1 MLRLVGQRLVLSVPL
16 LFIVSALT
24 FVLLRLVPG
33 DAARQILGPLA
44 TPDEIDMLREQL
56 GIDRPVWSQYGD
68 WLAGAVHGDLGDSLF
83 GGDVVSLLNARLAV
97 TMSLIFGAV
106 IVTAIVGIILGV
118 VSAARGGFLG
128 RMIDV
133 VSITA
138 FGIPGFWLASMLVV
152 IFAVKYPIF
161 PATGYVRP
169 SESITGWVNSLVL
182 PVMTLALLGMAVVAR
197 QTRDAISDV
206 LQRDFIRNLRAAGVP
221 ERSVIWKH
229 ALRNA
234 ALPIVTV
241 LGLQF
246 VGLLGGTIIVEA
258 VFGLPGMG
266 SLVIL
271 ATQRHDIPIIQ
282 GVAIY
287 FTLIVIAVNLTLD
300 IAYGLLNPKVRVK

>member
-1 MLRLVGQRLVLSVPL
+1 
-16 LFIVSALT
+16 
-24 FVLLRLVPG
+24 
-33 DAARQILGPLA
+33 
-44 TPDEIDMLREQL
+44 
-56 GIDRPVWSQYGD
+56 
-68 WLAGAVHGDLGDSLF
+68 
-83 GGDVVSLLNARLAV
+83 
-97 TMSLIFGAV
+97 MSLIFGAV
-106 IVTAIVGIILGV
+106 LVTAIVGIVLGV
-118 VSAARGGFLG
+118 ASATRGGLLG

-138 FGIPGFWLASMLVV
+138 FGMPGFWLASLLVLV
-152 IFAVKYPIF
+152 LAVKWPIF
-161 PATGYVRP
+161 PATGYVQP
-169 SESITGWVNSLVL
+169 SDSITGWLHSLVL

-197 QTRDAISDV
+197 QTRDAVSDV

-246 VGLLGGTIIVEA
+246 VGLLGGTIVVEA

-271 ATQRHDIPIIQ
+271 ATQRHDIPVIQ

-287 FTLIVIAVNLTLD
+287 FTLIVIFVNLTLD
-300 IAYGLLNPKVRVK
+300 IAYGLLNPKVRVR

>member
-1 MLRLVGQRLVLSVPL
+1 MLRLVGQRLMLSIPL
-16 LFIVSALT
+16 LLIVSALT

-44 TPDEIDMLREQL
+44 TPDEVETLRHQL

-83 GGDVVSLLNARLAV
+83 GGDVVSLLNGRLAV
-97 TMSLIFGAV
+97 TMSLIFCAV
-106 IVTAIVGIILGV
+106 LVTAIVGIILGV

-152 IFAVKYPIF
+152 VFAVKYPIF
-161 PATGYVRP
+161 PATGYVPP
-169 SESITGWVNSLVL
+169 SDSVTGWLHSLVL

-197 QTRDAISDV
+197 QTRDAVSDV

-266 SLVIL
+266 SQVIL

-287 FTLIVIAVNLTLD
+287 FTLIVIVVNLTLD

>member
-1 MLRLVGQRLVLSVPL
+1 MFRLVGNRLLLSIPL
-16 LFIVSALT
+16 LFVVSALT

-33 DAARQILGPLA
+33 DAARQYLGPVA
-44 TPDEIDMLREQL
+44 TPEQIETLRHQL
-56 GIDRPVWSQYGD
+56 GIDRPIWTQYGD
-68 WLAGAVHGDLGDSLF
+68 WVSGAVRGDLGDSLF
-83 GGDVVSLLNARLAV
+83 GGSVVSLLNARLAV
-97 TMSLIFGAV
+97 TLSLIFGAV
-106 IVTAIVGIILGV
+106 LVTAIVGIFLGV

-138 FGIPGFWLASMLVV
+138 FGIPGFWLASLLVV
-152 IFAVKYPIF
+152 VFAVKWPIF
-161 PATGYVRP
+161 PATGYVQP
-169 SESITGWVNSLVL
+169 SESITGWLQSLVL

-197 QTRDAISDV
+197 QTRDAVSDV

-246 VGLLGGTIIVEA
+246 VGLLGGTIVVEA

-271 ATQRHDIPIIQ
+271 STQRHDIPTIQ

-287 FTLIVIAVNLTLD
+287 FTLIVICVNLALD
-300 IAYGLLNPKVRVK
+300 IAYGFLNPKVRIK

>member
-1 MLRLVGQRLVLSVPL
+1 MLRLAAHRLLLSVPL
-16 LFIVSALT
+16 LLIVSGLT

-33 DAARQILGPLA
+33 DAARQYLGTIA
-44 TPDEIDMLREQL
+44 TPEQIATLRHQL
-56 GIDRPVWSQYGD
+56 GVDRPLLQQYWD
-68 WLAGAVHGDLGDSLF
+68 WLSGAVHGNLGDSLF
-83 GGDVVSLLNARLAV
+83 GGDVVTLLNGRLAV

-106 IVTAIVGIILGV
+106 IVTAVLGIPLGV
-118 VSAARGGFLG
+118 ASAVRGGSVG
-128 RMIDV
+128 KGIDV
-133 VSITA
+133 ISIAA
-138 FGIPGFWLASMLVV
+138 FGIPAFWLASLLVRAL
-152 IFAVKYPIF
+152 AVSVPLF
-161 PATGYVRP
+161 PATGYISP
-169 SESITGWVNSLVL
+169 SESFTGWAHSLVL

-197 QTRDAISDV
+197 QTRDAVSDV

-246 VGLLGGTIIVEA
+246 VGLLGGTIVVEV

-271 ATQRHDIPIIQ
+271 ATQRHDIPVIQ

-287 FTLIVIAVNLTLD
+287 FTLIVIAVNLVLD
-300 IAYGLLNPKVRVK
+300 VVYGFLNPKVRVG

>member
-1 MLRLVGQRLVLSVPL
+1 MLRLIRHRLMLSVPL
-16 LFIVSALT
+16 VFVVSALT

-33 DAARQILGPLA
+33 DPARSYLGTIA
-44 TPDEIDMLREQL
+44 TPEQIATLRHQL
-56 GIDRPVWSQYGD
+56 GVDRPLLDQYWS
-68 WLAGAVHGDLGDSLF
+68 WVSGAVHGDLGQSLF
-83 GGDVVSLLNARLAV
+83 GGDVATLLNASLGV

-106 IVTAIVGIILGV
+106 FVTALLGITLGV
-118 VSAARGGFLG
+118 ASAVRGGAVG
-128 RMIDV
+128 RTIDV
-133 VSITA
+133 VSIAA
-138 FGIPGFWLASMLVV
+138 FGIPAFWLASLLVRGL
-152 IFAVKYPIF
+152 AVSVPLF

-169 SESITGWVNSLVL
+169 SDSFTGWLHSIAL
-182 PVMTLALLGMAVVAR
+182 PVLTLALLGMAVVAR
-197 QTRDAISDV
+197 QTRDAVSDV

-246 VGLLGGTIIVEA
+246 VGLLGGTIVVEV

-271 ATQRHDIPIIQ
+271 ATQRHDIPMIQ

-287 FTLIVIAVNLTLD
+287 FTLIVVLVNLVLD
-300 IAYGLLNPKVRVK
+300 ISYGLLNPKVRVR

>member
-1 MLRLVGQRLVLSVPL
+1 MLRLVGQRLVLSLPL

-24 FVLLRLVPG
+24 FVLLLLVPG

-44 TPDEIDMLREQL
+44 TPDEIETLRQQL

-68 WLAGAVHGDLGDSLF
+68 WVAGAVRGDLGDSLF

-106 IVTAIVGIILGV
+106 IVTAIVGVILGV

-133 VSITA
+133 VSIAA

-152 IFAVKYPIF
+152 LFAVKYPIF
-161 PATGYVRP
+161 PAAGYVRP
-169 SESITGWVNSLVL
+169 SDSVTGWLHSLVL

-197 QTRDAISDV
+197 QTRDAVSDV

-271 ATQRHDIPIIQ
+271 ATQRHDIPVIQ

-300 IAYGLLNPKVRVK
+300 IAYGLLNPRVRVK